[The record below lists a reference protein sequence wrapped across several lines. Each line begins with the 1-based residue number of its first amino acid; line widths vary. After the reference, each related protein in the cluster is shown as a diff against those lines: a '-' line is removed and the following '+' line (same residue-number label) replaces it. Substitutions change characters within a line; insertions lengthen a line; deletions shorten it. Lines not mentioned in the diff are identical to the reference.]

1 MKIMYLLFSFTVGGT
16 ERLVANI
23 CNQMENQNEEVHL
36 YIINDLID
44 DNLLNTLNEN
54 IHVKLLRRKVGSKDK
69 ISPLFKVAKY
79 IKKNKIEV
87 VHCNSFNAPELLIL
101 SKIVNP
107 NCKVVSTIHGM
118 GQFENIGKNK
128 ILLKNWVCDKF
139 IGISNAVAGDI
150 VAAGIDEKKV
160 VKVYN
165 GIETKK
171 YDCAKLK
178 KYDENIIVIGCVARI
193 MPELKGQDILL
204 EAIKI
209 VKKQHPKVMALFAGG
224 VAENQQ
230 KDYENLKNYVRDN
243 FLEENVKFLGN
254 VDNIPEFLNKID
266 ICVVPSRSEG
276 FGLALVE
283 AMAMGVPCIAS
294 NIAGPAE
301 IIKNEETGILFNN
314 GDSVELAN
322 KIIKTIGKYQEYK
335 EDAWKKRT
343 RIVEKYSIETM
354 CEQLI
359 TLYGKV
365 KANKYANSKLAGS
378 RG

>member
-23 CNQMENQNEEVHL
+23 CNQMESQNEEVHL

-44 DNLLNTLNEN
+44 DNLLDTLNEN

-69 ISPLFKVAKY
+69 ISPLFEVAKY

-160 VKVYN
+160 ARVYN

-178 KYDENIIVIGCVARI
+178 KYDENVIVIGCVARI

-209 VKKQHPKVMALFAGG
+209 VKKKHPKVMALFAGG
-224 VAENQQ
+224 VAESQQ
-230 KDYENLKNYVRDN
+230 RDYEKLK
-243 FLEENVKFLGN
+243 
-254 VDNIPEFLNKID
+254 
-266 ICVVPSRSEG
+266 
-276 FGLALVE
+276 
-283 AMAMGVPCIAS
+283 
-294 NIAGPAE
+294 
-301 IIKNEETGILFNN
+301 
-314 GDSVELAN
+314 
-322 KIIKTIGKYQEYK
+322 
-335 EDAWKKRT
+335 
-343 RIVEKYSIETM
+343 KYSGLDKI
-354 CEQLI
+354 
-359 TLYGKV
+359 K
-365 KANKYANSKLAGS
+365 
-378 RG
+378 

>member
-1 MKIMYLLFSFTVGGT
+1 MYLLFSFTVGGT

-101 SKIVNP
+101 SKIVNS

-160 VKVYN
+160 ARVYN

-178 KYDENIIVIGCVARI
+178 KYDENVIVIGCVARI

-209 VKKQHPKVMALFAGG
+209 VKKKHPKVMALFAGG
-224 VAENQQ
+224 VAESQQ
-230 KDYENLKNYVRDN
+230 RDYEKLKKYVRDN
-243 FLEENVKFLGN
+243 SLEENVKFLGN

-294 NIAGPAE
+294 NIAGPRE
-301 IIKNEETGILFNN
+301 IISRTELGKLFESN
-314 GDSVELAN
+314 DSDDLAN
-322 KIIKTIGKYQEYK
+322 KLENMIVDFVSEKNIFWMMKDKIKNL
-335 EDAWKKRT
+335 
-343 RIVEKYSIETM
+343 YSIEKM
-354 CEQLI
+354 CGELKNI
-359 TLYGKV
+359 YE
-365 KANKYANSKLAGS
+365 N
-378 RG
+378 

>member
-44 DNLLNTLNEN
+44 DNLLDTLNEN

-160 VKVYN
+160 ARVYN

-178 KYDENIIVIGCVARI
+178 KYDENVIVIGCVARI

-209 VKKQHPKVMALFAGG
+209 VKKKHPKVMALFAGG
-224 VAENQQ
+224 VAESQQ
-230 KDYENLKNYVRDN
+230 RDYEKLKKYVRDN
-243 FLEENVKFLGN
+243 SLEENVKFLGN

-294 NIAGPAE
+294 NIAGPRE
-301 IIKNEETGILFNN
+301 IISRTELGKLFESN
-314 GDSVELAN
+314 DSDDLAN
-322 KIIKTIGKYQEYK
+322 KLENMIVDFVSEKNIFWMMKDKIKNL
-335 EDAWKKRT
+335 
-343 RIVEKYSIETM
+343 YSIEKM
-354 CEQLI
+354 CGELKNI
-359 TLYGKV
+359 YE
-365 KANKYANSKLAGS
+365 N
-378 RG
+378 

>member
-44 DNLLNTLNEN
+44 DNLLDTLNEN

-69 ISPLFKVAKY
+69 ISPLFEVAKY

-160 VKVYN
+160 ARVYN

-178 KYDENIIVIGCVARI
+178 KYDENVIVIGCVARI

-209 VKKQHPKVMALFAGG
+209 VKKKHPKVMALFAGG
-224 VAENQQ
+224 VAESQQ
-230 KDYENLKNYVRDN
+230 RDYEKLKKYVRDN
-243 FLEENVKFLGN
+243 SLE
-254 VDNIPEFLNKID
+254 DNIPEFLNKID

-294 NIAGPAE
+294 NIAGPRE
-301 IIKNEETGILFNN
+301 IISRTELGKLFESN
-314 GDSVELAN
+314 DSDDLAN
-322 KIIKTIGKYQEYK
+322 KLENMIVDFVSEKNIFWMMKDKIKNL
-335 EDAWKKRT
+335 
-343 RIVEKYSIETM
+343 YSIEKM
-354 CEQLI
+354 CGELKNI
-359 TLYGKV
+359 YE
-365 KANKYANSKLAGS
+365 N
-378 RG
+378 

>member
-23 CNQMENQNEEVHL
+23 CNQMDAQNEEVHL

-44 DNLLNTLNEN
+44 DNLFNTLNKN
-54 IHVKLLRRKVGSKDK
+54 IHIKLLRRKVGSKDK
-69 ISPLFKVAKY
+69 ISPLFEVAKY

-107 NCKVVSTIHGM
+107 HCKVVSTIHGM
-118 GQFENIGKNK
+118 GQFENIKKNK

-139 IGISNAVAGDI
+139 IGVSNAVAGDI
-150 VAAGIDEKKV
+150 VAAGIDKKKV
-160 VKVYN
+160 VRVYN

-178 KYDENIIVIGCVARI
+178 KYDKNAIVIGCVARI

-209 VKKQHPKVMALFAGG
+209 VKQQHPKVMVLFAGG

-230 KDYENLKNYVRDN
+230 RDYENLIKYVRDN
-243 FLEENVKFLGN
+243 SLEENVKFLGN

-266 ICVVPSRSEG
+266 IYVVPSRSEG

-294 NIAGPAE
+294 NGAGPRE
-301 IIKNEETGILFNN
+301 IILNEGVGELFENCDSKSLSEQIEKVILNFN
-314 GDSVELAN
+314 E
-322 KIIKTIGKYQEYK
+322 IKKTTWNHKQK
-335 EDAWKKRT
+335 VKQN
-343 RIVEKYSIETM
+343 YSIEFM
-354 CEQLI
+354 CNQLLEI
-359 TLYGKV
+359 YTEK
-365 KANKYANSKLAGS
+365 
-378 RG
+378 

>member
-44 DNLLNTLNEN
+44 DNLLDTLNEN

-69 ISPLFKVAKY
+69 ISPLFEVAKY

-160 VKVYN
+160 VRVYN

-178 KYDENIIVIGCVARI
+178 KYDENVIVIGCVARI

-204 EAIKI
+204 KAIKI
-209 VKKQHPKVMALFAGG
+209 VKERL
-224 VAENQQ
+224 
-230 KDYENLKNYVRDN
+230 
-243 FLEENVKFLGN
+243 
-254 VDNIPEFLNKID
+254 
-266 ICVVPSRSEG
+266 
-276 FGLALVE
+276 
-283 AMAMGVPCIAS
+283 
-294 NIAGPAE
+294 
-301 IIKNEETGILFNN
+301 
-314 GDSVELAN
+314 
-322 KIIKTIGKYQEYK
+322 
-335 EDAWKKRT
+335 
-343 RIVEKYSIETM
+343 
-354 CEQLI
+354 
-359 TLYGKV
+359 
-365 KANKYANSKLAGS
+365 
-378 RG
+378 

>member
-23 CNQMENQNEEVHL
+23 CNQMEAQNEEVHL

-44 DNLLNTLNEN
+44 DNLLNTLNKN
-54 IHVKLLRRKVGSKDK
+54 IHIRLLKREVGSKDK
-69 ISPLFKVAKY
+69 ISPLFEVAHY

-107 NCKVVSTIHGM
+107 NCKVISTIHGM
-118 GQFENIGKNK
+118 GQFKNIGKKK

-139 IGISNAVAGDI
+139 IGISDAVTEDI
-150 VAAGIDEKKV
+150 IAAGIDKKKV
-160 VKVYN
+160 VRVYN

-171 YDCAKLK
+171 YECARPK
-178 KYDENIIVIGCVARI
+178 KYDENAIVIGCVARI
-193 MPELKGQDILL
+193 MPELKGQDVLL

-209 VKKQHPKVMALFAGG
+209 VKKQHPKVIALFAGG
-224 VAENQQ
+224 VAENQRR
-230 KDYENLKNYVRDN
+230 DYEKLKIYVRDN
-243 FLEENVKFLGN
+243 SLEDNVKFLGN

-294 NIAGPAE
+294 NTAGPRE
-301 IIKNEETGILFNN
+301 IVMNEGIGELFEN
-314 GDSVELAN
+314 GDSQSLSM
-322 KIIKTIGKYQEYK
+322 KIEEVISKYNEIKKVTWNHKQK
-335 EDAWKKRT
+335 VRQN
-343 RIVEKYSIETM
+343 YSIEYM
-354 CEQLI
+354 CSCLLEI
-359 TLYGKV
+359 YTEK
-365 KANKYANSKLAGS
+365 
-378 RG
+378 

>member
-44 DNLLNTLNEN
+44 DNLLDTLNEN
-54 IHVKLLRRKVGSKDK
+54 IHVKLLRRK
-69 ISPLFKVAKY
+69 
-79 IKKNKIEV
+79 

-160 VKVYN
+160 ARVYN

-178 KYDENIIVIGCVARI
+178 KYDENVIVIGCVARI

-209 VKKQHPKVMALFAGG
+209 VKKKHPKVMALFAGG
-224 VAENQQ
+224 VAESQQ
-230 KDYENLKNYVRDN
+230 RDYEKLKKYVRDN
-243 FLEENVKFLGN
+243 SLEENVKFLGN

-276 FGLALVE
+276 FGLALV
-283 AMAMGVPCIAS
+283 VPCIAS
-294 NIAGPAE
+294 NIAGPRE
-301 IIKNEETGILFNN
+301 IISRTELGKLFESN
-314 GDSVELAN
+314 DSDDLAN
-322 KIIKTIGKYQEYK
+322 KLENMIVDFVSEKNIFWMMKDKIKNL
-335 EDAWKKRT
+335 
-343 RIVEKYSIETM
+343 YSIEKM
-354 CEQLI
+354 CGELKNI
-359 TLYGKV
+359 YE
-365 KANKYANSKLAGS
+365 N
-378 RG
+378 

>member
-23 CNQMENQNEEVHL
+23 CNQMEAQNEEVYL

-79 IKKNKIEV
+79 IKKNKIDV

-101 SKIVNP
+101 SKIVNH

-128 ILLKNWVCDKF
+128 IFLKNWICDKF
-139 IGISNAVAGDI
+139 IGISNAVVEDI

-160 VKVYN
+160 ARVYN

-171 YDCAKLK
+171 YNCAKLK
-178 KYDENIIVIGCVARI
+178 KYDENAIVIGCVARI
-193 MPELKGQDILL
+193 MPELKGQDVLL

-209 VKKQHPKVMALFAGG
+209 VKKQHTKVIALFAGG

-230 KDYENLKNYVRDN
+230 SDYEYLKKYVRDN
-243 FLEENVKFLGN
+243 SLEENVKFLGSL
-254 VDNIPEFLNKID
+254 DNIPEFLNKID

-276 FGLALVE
+276 YGLALVE
-283 AMAMGVPCIAS
+283 AMAMGVPCVAS
-294 NIAGPAE
+294 NIAGPRE
-301 IIKNEETGILFNN
+301 IIKKTDLGMLFESNNSVDLASKLENMIVDFVNEKNIFWSRK
-314 GDSVELAN
+314 D
-322 KIIKTIGKYQEYK
+322 KIKSMF
-335 EDAWKKRT
+335 
-343 RIVEKYSIETM
+343 SIEKM
-354 CEQLI
+354 CSELKK
-359 TLYGKV
+359 LYE
-365 KANKYANSKLAGS
+365 N
-378 RG
+378 

>member
-23 CNQMENQNEEVHL
+23 CNQMEAQNEEVYL

-79 IKKNKIEV
+79 IKKNKIDV

-101 SKIVNP
+101 SKIVNH

-128 ILLKNWVCDKF
+128 IFLKNWICDKF
-139 IGISNAVAGDI
+139 IGISNAVVEDI

-160 VKVYN
+160 ARVYN

-171 YDCAKLK
+171 YNCAKLK
-178 KYDENIIVIGCVARI
+178 KYDENAIVIGCVARI
-193 MPELKGQDILL
+193 MPELKGQDVLL

-209 VKKQHPKVMALFAGG
+209 VKKQHTKVIALFAGG

-230 KDYENLKNYVRDN
+230 SDYEYLKKYVRDN
-243 FLEENVKFLGN
+243 SLEENVKFLGSL
-254 VDNIPEFLNKID
+254 DNIPEFLNKID

-283 AMAMGVPCIAS
+283 AMAMGVPCVAS
-294 NIAGPAE
+294 NIAGPRE
-301 IIKNEETGILFNN
+301 IIKKTDLGMLFESNNSVDLASKLENMIVDFVNEKNIFWSRK
-314 GDSVELAN
+314 D
-322 KIIKTIGKYQEYK
+322 KIKSMF
-335 EDAWKKRT
+335 
-343 RIVEKYSIETM
+343 SIEKM
-354 CEQLI
+354 CSELKK
-359 TLYGKV
+359 LYE
-365 KANKYANSKLAGS
+365 N
-378 RG
+378 

>member
-44 DNLLNTLNEN
+44 DNLLDTLNEN

-69 ISPLFKVAKY
+69 ISSLFEVAKY

-160 VKVYN
+160 ARVYN

-178 KYDENIIVIGCVARI
+178 KYDENVIVIGCVARI

-209 VKKQHPKVMALFAGG
+209 VKKKHPKVMALFAGG
-224 VAENQQ
+224 VAESQQ
-230 KDYENLKNYVRDN
+230 RDYEKLKKYVRDN
-243 FLEENVKFLGN
+243 SLEENVKFLGN

-294 NIAGPAE
+294 NIAGPRE
-301 IIKNEETGILFNN
+301 IISRTELGKLFESN
-314 GDSVELAN
+314 DSDDLAN
-322 KIIKTIGKYQEYK
+322 KLENMIVDFVSEKNIFWMMKDKIKNL
-335 EDAWKKRT
+335 
-343 RIVEKYSIETM
+343 YSIEKM
-354 CEQLI
+354 CGELKNI
-359 TLYGKV
+359 YE
-365 KANKYANSKLAGS
+365 N
-378 RG
+378 

>member
-1 MKIMYLLFSFTVGGT
+1 MIIMYLLFSFTVGGT

-23 CNQMENQNEEVHL
+23 CNQMETKNEEVHL

-44 DNLLNTLNEN
+44 DNLLNTLNKN
-54 IHVKLLRRKVGSKDK
+54 IHVKLLKRKVGSKDK

-107 NCKVVSTIHGM
+107 NCKVISTIHGM

-160 VKVYN
+160 VRIYN

-178 KYDENIIVIGCVARI
+178 KYDENAIVIGCVARI

-209 VKKQHPKVMALFAGG
+209 VKKQHPRVMALFAGG
-224 VAENQQ
+224 IAENQQ
-230 KDYENLKNYVRDN
+230 RNYENLKNYVRDN
-243 FLEENVKFLGN
+243 SLEENVKFLGN

-283 AMAMGVPCIAS
+283 AMAMGVPCVAS
-294 NIAGPAE
+294 NIAGPKE
-301 IIKNEETGILFNN
+301 IVENEGYGFLFECGNEIDLAKQIKCLISNYNEAKMCAFNKRE
-314 GDSVELAN
+314 S
-322 KIIKTIGKYQEYK
+322 IK
-335 EDAWKKRT
+335 
-343 RIVEKYSIETM
+343 EKYSIETM
-354 CEQLI
+354 CEMLI
-359 TLYGKV
+359 YEYCK
-365 KANKYANSKLAGS
+365 
-378 RG
+378 

>member
-23 CNQMENQNEEVHL
+23 CNQMEAQNEEVYL

-44 DNLLNTLNEN
+44 DNLLNTLNEK

-79 IKKNKIEV
+79 IKKNKIDV

-101 SKIVNP
+101 SKIVNH

-128 ILLKNWVCDKF
+128 IFLKNWICDKF
-139 IGISNAVAGDI
+139 IGISNAVVEDI

-160 VKVYN
+160 ARVYN

-171 YDCAKLK
+171 YNCAKLK
-178 KYDENIIVIGCVARI
+178 KYDENAIVIGCVARI
-193 MPELKGQDILL
+193 MPELKGQDVLL

-209 VKKQHPKVMALFAGG
+209 VKKQHTKVIALFAGG

-230 KDYENLKNYVRDN
+230 SDYEYLKKYVRDN
-243 FLEENVKFLGN
+243 SLEENVKFLGSL
-254 VDNIPEFLNKID
+254 DNIPEFLNKID

-283 AMAMGVPCIAS
+283 AMAMGVPCVAS
-294 NIAGPAE
+294 NIAGPRE
-301 IIKNEETGILFNN
+301 IIKKTDLGMLFESNNSVDLASKLENMIVDFVNEKNIFWSRK
-314 GDSVELAN
+314 D
-322 KIIKTIGKYQEYK
+322 KIKSMF
-335 EDAWKKRT
+335 
-343 RIVEKYSIETM
+343 SIEKM
-354 CEQLI
+354 CSELKK
-359 TLYGKV
+359 LYE
-365 KANKYANSKLAGS
+365 N
-378 RG
+378 

>member
-1 MKIMYLLFSFTVGGT
+1 MGQKTKF
-16 ERLVANI
+16 
-23 CNQMENQNEEVHL
+23 
-36 YIINDLID
+36 
-44 DNLLNTLNEN
+44 
-54 IHVKLLRRKVGSKDK
+54 
-69 ISPLFKVAKY
+69 SPLFEVAKY

-160 VKVYN
+160 ARVYN

-178 KYDENIIVIGCVARI
+178 KYDENVIVIGAVARI

-209 VKKQHPKVMALFAGG
+209 VKKKHPKVMALFAGG
-224 VAENQQ
+224 VAESQQ
-230 KDYENLKNYVRDN
+230 RDYEKLKKYVRDN
-243 FLEENVKFLGN
+243 SLEENVKFLGN

-294 NIAGPAE
+294 NIAGPRE
-301 IIKNEETGILFNN
+301 IISRTELGKLFESN
-314 GDSVELAN
+314 DSDDLAN
-322 KIIKTIGKYQEYK
+322 KLENMIVDFVSEKNIFWMMKDKIKNL
-335 EDAWKKRT
+335 
-343 RIVEKYSIETM
+343 YSIEKM
-354 CEQLI
+354 CGELKNI
-359 TLYGKV
+359 YE
-365 KANKYANSKLAGS
+365 N
-378 RG
+378 

>member
-44 DNLLNTLNEN
+44 DNLLDTLNEN

-69 ISPLFKVAKY
+69 ISPLFEVAKY
-79 IKKNKIEV
+79 INKNKIEV

-101 SKIVNP
+101 SKIVNS

-160 VKVYN
+160 ARVYN

-171 YDCAKLK
+171 YDCVKLK
-178 KYDENIIVIGCVARI
+178 KYDENVIVIGCVARI

-209 VKKQHPKVMALFAGG
+209 VKKKHPKVMALFAGG
-224 VAENQQ
+224 VAESQQ
-230 KDYENLKNYVRDN
+230 RDYEKLKKYVRDN
-243 FLEENVKFLGN
+243 SLEENVKFLGN

-294 NIAGPAE
+294 NIAGPRE
-301 IIKNEETGILFNN
+301 IISRTELGKLFESN
-314 GDSVELAN
+314 DSDDLAN
-322 KIIKTIGKYQEYK
+322 KLENMIVDFVSEKNIFWMMKDKIKNL
-335 EDAWKKRT
+335 
-343 RIVEKYSIETM
+343 YSIEKM
-354 CEQLI
+354 CGELKNI
-359 TLYGKV
+359 YE
-365 KANKYANSKLAGS
+365 N
-378 RG
+378 

>member
-23 CNQMENQNEEVHL
+23 CNQMEAQNEDVHL

-44 DNLLNTLNEN
+44 DNLLNTLNKN
-54 IHVKLLRRKVGSKDK
+54 VHVKLLRRRVGAKDK

-107 NCKVVSTIHGM
+107 KCKVVSTIHGM
-118 GQFENIGKNK
+118 GQFKNIEKKK

-139 IGISNAVAGDI
+139 IGISDAVVEDI
-150 VAAGIDEKKV
+150 IAAGIGKKKV
-160 VKVYN
+160 VRVYN

-171 YDCAKLK
+171 YDCARLK
-178 KYDENIIVIGCVARI
+178 KYDENAVVIGCVARI

-230 KDYENLKNYVRDN
+230 GDYEKLKNYVRDN
-243 FLEENVKFLGN
+243 SLEENVKFLGN
-254 VDNIPEFLNKID
+254 VDNIPEFLNGID

-294 NIAGPAE
+294 NIAGPRE
-301 IIKNEETGILFNN
+301 IVLNEGIGKLFEN
-314 GDSVELAN
+314 GDSQSLSM
-322 KIIKTIGKYQEYK
+322 KIEEVISKYSEIKNATWNHKLKVRQN
-335 EDAWKKRT
+335 
-343 RIVEKYSIETM
+343 YSIEYM
-354 CEQLI
+354 CSSLLGIYTE
-359 TLYGKV
+359 K
-365 KANKYANSKLAGS
+365 
-378 RG
+378 

>member
-23 CNQMENQNEEVHL
+23 CNQMEAQNEEVYL

-44 DNLLNTLNEN
+44 ANLLNTLNEN

-79 IKKNKIEV
+79 IKKNKIDV

-101 SKIVNP
+101 SKIVNH

-128 ILLKNWVCDKF
+128 IFLKNWICDKF
-139 IGISNAVAGDI
+139 IGISNAVVEDI

-160 VKVYN
+160 ARVYN

-171 YDCAKLK
+171 YNCAKLK
-178 KYDENIIVIGCVARI
+178 KYDENAIVIGCVARI
-193 MPELKGQDILL
+193 MPELKGQDVLL

-209 VKKQHPKVMALFAGG
+209 VKKQHTKVIALFAGG

-230 KDYENLKNYVRDN
+230 SDYEYLKKYVRDN
-243 FLEENVKFLGN
+243 SLEENVKFLGSL
-254 VDNIPEFLNKID
+254 DNIPEFLNKID

-283 AMAMGVPCIAS
+283 AMAMGVPCVAS
-294 NIAGPAE
+294 NIAGPRE
-301 IIKNEETGILFNN
+301 IIKKTDLGMLFESNNSVDLASKLENMIVDFVNEKNIFWSRK
-314 GDSVELAN
+314 D
-322 KIIKTIGKYQEYK
+322 KIKSMF
-335 EDAWKKRT
+335 
-343 RIVEKYSIETM
+343 SIEKM
-354 CEQLI
+354 CSELKK
-359 TLYGKV
+359 LYE
-365 KANKYANSKLAGS
+365 N
-378 RG
+378 

>member
-23 CNQMENQNEEVHL
+23 CNQMEAQNEEVYL

-79 IKKNKIEV
+79 IKKNKIDV

-101 SKIVNP
+101 SKIVNH

-128 ILLKNWVCDKF
+128 IFLKNWICDNF
-139 IGISNAVAGDI
+139 IGISNAVVEDI

-160 VKVYN
+160 ARVYN

-171 YDCAKLK
+171 YNCAKLK
-178 KYDENIIVIGCVARI
+178 KYDENAIVIGCVARI
-193 MPELKGQDILL
+193 MPELKGQDVLL

-209 VKKQHPKVMALFAGG
+209 VKKQHTNVIALFAGG

-230 KDYENLKNYVRDN
+230 SDYEYLKKYVRDN
-243 FLEENVKFLGN
+243 SLEENVKFLGSL
-254 VDNIPEFLNKID
+254 DNIPEFLNKID

-276 FGLALVE
+276 FGLALIE
-283 AMAMGVPCIAS
+283 AMAMGVPCVAS
-294 NIAGPAE
+294 NIAGPRE
-301 IIKNEETGILFNN
+301 IIKKTDLGMLFESNNTVDLASKLENMIVDFVNEKNIFWSRK
-314 GDSVELAN
+314 D
-322 KIIKTIGKYQEYK
+322 KIKSMF
-335 EDAWKKRT
+335 
-343 RIVEKYSIETM
+343 SIEKM
-354 CEQLI
+354 CSELKK
-359 TLYGKV
+359 LYE
-365 KANKYANSKLAGS
+365 N
-378 RG
+378 

>member
-23 CNQMENQNEEVHL
+23 CNQMESQNEEVHL

-44 DNLLNTLNEN
+44 DNLLDTLNEN

-69 ISPLFKVAKY
+69 ISPLFEVAKY

-150 VAAGIDEKKV
+150 VATGIDEKKV
-160 VKVYN
+160 VRVYN

-178 KYDENIIVIGCVARI
+178 KYDENVIVIGCVARI

-204 EAIKI
+204 KAIKI

-224 VAENQQ
+224 IAENQQ
-230 KDYENLKNYVRDN
+230 RDYEHLIKYVRDN
-243 FLEENVKFLGN
+243 SLEENVKFLGN

-283 AMAMGVPCIAS
+283 AMAMGVPCVAS
-294 NIAGPAE
+294 NIAGPRE
-301 IIKNEETGILFNN
+301 IVMNEGIGELFENGNSQSLSMKIEEVISKYDEIKKATWNQKLKVKQN
-314 GDSVELAN
+314 
-322 KIIKTIGKYQEYK
+322 
-335 EDAWKKRT
+335 
-343 RIVEKYSIETM
+343 YSIEHM
-354 CEQLI
+354 CTCLLEI
-359 TLYGKV
+359 YTEK
-365 KANKYANSKLAGS
+365 
-378 RG
+378 

>member
-44 DNLLNTLNEN
+44 DNLLDTLNEN

-87 VHCNSFNAPELLIL
+87 VHCNSFNAPELLIF

-160 VKVYN
+160 VRVYN

-178 KYDENIIVIGCVARI
+178 KYDENAIVIGCVARI

-209 VKKQHPKVMALFAGG
+209 VKKKHPKVMALFAGG
-224 VAENQQ
+224 VAESQQ
-230 KDYENLKNYVRDN
+230 RDYEKLKKYVRDN
-243 FLEENVKFLGN
+243 SLEENVKFLGN

-294 NIAGPAE
+294 NIAGPRE
-301 IIKNEETGILFNN
+301 IISRTELGKLFESN
-314 GDSVELAN
+314 DSDDLAN
-322 KIIKTIGKYQEYK
+322 KLENMIVDFVSEKNIFWMMKDKIKNL
-335 EDAWKKRT
+335 
-343 RIVEKYSIETM
+343 YSIEKM
-354 CEQLI
+354 CGELKNI
-359 TLYGKV
+359 YE
-365 KANKYANSKLAGS
+365 N
-378 RG
+378 

>member
-44 DNLLNTLNEN
+44 DNLLDTLNEN

-87 VHCNSFNAPELLIL
+87 VHCNSFNAPELLIF

-160 VKVYN
+160 ARVYN

-178 KYDENIIVIGCVARI
+178 KYDENVIVIGCVARI

-209 VKKQHPKVMALFAGG
+209 VKKKHPKVMALFAGG
-224 VAENQQ
+224 VAESQQ
-230 KDYENLKNYVRDN
+230 RDYEKLKKYVRDN
-243 FLEENVKFLGN
+243 SLEENVKFLGN

-294 NIAGPAE
+294 NIAGPRE
-301 IIKNEETGILFNN
+301 IISRTELGKLFESN
-314 GDSVELAN
+314 DSDDLAN
-322 KIIKTIGKYQEYK
+322 KLENMIVDFVSEKNIFWMMKDKIKNL
-335 EDAWKKRT
+335 
-343 RIVEKYSIETM
+343 YSIEKM
-354 CEQLI
+354 CGELKNI
-359 TLYGKV
+359 YE
-365 KANKYANSKLAGS
+365 N
-378 RG
+378 

>member
-23 CNQMENQNEEVHL
+23 CNQMESQNEEVHL

-44 DNLLNTLNEN
+44 DNLLDTLNEN

-69 ISPLFKVAKY
+69 ISPLFEVAKY

-160 VKVYN
+160 VRVYN

-178 KYDENIIVIGCVARI
+178 KYDENVIVIGCVARI

-204 EAIKI
+204 KAIKI

-224 VAENQQ
+224 IAENQQ
-230 KDYENLKNYVRDN
+230 RDYEHLIKYVRDN
-243 FLEENVKFLGN
+243 SLEENVKFLGN
-254 VDNIPEFLNKID
+254 VEYLCCSFEVRGVWIGIG
-266 ICVVPSRSEG
+266 RS
-276 FGLALVE
+276 
-283 AMAMGVPCIAS
+283 
-294 NIAGPAE
+294 
-301 IIKNEETGILFNN
+301 N
-314 GDSVELAN
+314 GNGGSVCC
-322 KIIKTIGKYQEYK
+322 K
-335 EDAWKKRT
+335 
-343 RIVEKYSIETM
+343 
-354 CEQLI
+354 
-359 TLYGKV
+359 
-365 KANKYANSKLAGS
+365 
-378 RG
+378 

>member
-44 DNLLNTLNEN
+44 DNLLDTLNEN

-69 ISPLFKVAKY
+69 ISPLFEVAKY

-160 VKVYN
+160 ARVYN

-178 KYDENIIVIGCVARI
+178 KYDENVIVIGCVARI

-209 VKKQHPKVMALFAGG
+209 VKKKHPKVMALFA
-224 VAENQQ
+224 ESQQ
-230 KDYENLKNYVRDN
+230 RDYEKLKKYVRDN
-243 FLEENVKFLGN
+243 SLEENVKFLGN

-294 NIAGPAE
+294 NIAGPRE
-301 IIKNEETGILFNN
+301 IISRTELGKLFESN
-314 GDSVELAN
+314 DSDDLAN
-322 KIIKTIGKYQEYK
+322 KLENMIVDFVSEKNIFWMMKDKIKNL
-335 EDAWKKRT
+335 
-343 RIVEKYSIETM
+343 YSIEKM
-354 CEQLI
+354 CGELKNI
-359 TLYGKV
+359 YE
-365 KANKYANSKLAGS
+365 N
-378 RG
+378 

>member
-87 VHCNSFNAPELLIL
+87 VHCNSFNAPELLIF

-160 VKVYN
+160 VRVYN

-178 KYDENIIVIGCVARI
+178 KYDENAIVIGCVARI

-204 EAIKI
+204 GAIKI
-209 VKKQHPKVMALFAGG
+209 VKKQHPKAMALFAGG
-224 VAENQQ
+224 IAENQQ
-230 KDYENLKNYVRDN
+230 RNYENLKNYVRDN
-243 FLEENVKFLGN
+243 SLEENVKFLGN

-294 NIAGPAE
+294 NIAGPRE
-301 IIKNEETGILFNN
+301 IIKKTDLGMLFESNN
-314 GDSVELAN
+314 SWDLAN
-322 KIIKTIGKYQEYK
+322 KLTNMIVDFASEKNKFWSMKDKIKSLF
-335 EDAWKKRT
+335 
-343 RIVEKYSIETM
+343 SIEKM
-354 CEQLI
+354 CSELK
-359 TLYGKV
+359 KV
-365 KANKYANSKLAGS
+365 YENQ
-378 RG
+378 